1 MNAQCMDLVLF
12 VQHLEQLLHGVNILL
27 SESELQNVEHPVA
40 RFLRIAPHQKEKV
53 DIVSKDG

>member
-27 SESELQNVEHPVA
+27 SESKLENVEHPVA
-40 RFLRIAPHQKEKV
+40 RILRMPPHQEEEV
-53 DIVSKDG
+53 YLPENP